1 MMDESQSIQTPAGN
15 LRMSINFTSA
25 RKFLAWKFGGIA
37 NYLIELN
44 LFKDGMV
51 VALTLLFD
59 SHDQEAKFCG
69 SRYA

>member
-1 MMDESQSIQTPAGN
+1 MMDESQSLQTPTVN

-25 RKFLAWKFGGIA
+25 WNFLAWKFGGMA

-44 LFKDGMV
+44 LFRDGMV

-59 SHDQEAKFCG
+59 SHDQKANFCG
-69 SRYA
+69 SGYA